1 MIELCQAALVCLPR
15 RRHIPLDLAAAGGYK
30 GGA

>member
-1 MIELCQAALVCLPR
+1 MIGLCQAALASR
-15 RRHIPLDLAAAGGYK
+15 ADIALDSAAAGGYK